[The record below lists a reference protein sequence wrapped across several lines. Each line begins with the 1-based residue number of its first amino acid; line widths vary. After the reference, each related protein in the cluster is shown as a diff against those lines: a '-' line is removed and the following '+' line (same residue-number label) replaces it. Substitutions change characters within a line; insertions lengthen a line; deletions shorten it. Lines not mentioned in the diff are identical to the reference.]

1 MLDPMITPLSDW
13 IHIKDCSPERK
24 NQAEDK
30 NTAKLRKQI
39 RVKDGEAANMCEAE
53 TREKRQKELQK
64 STQES
69 P

>member
-1 MLDPMITPLSDW
+1 M
-13 IHIKDCSPERK
+13 
-24 NQAEDK
+24 EDK

-64 STQES
+64 SIQES